1 MRFTDYDTRLG
12 AYAVIQDEHARVLLA
27 LLSERGDER
36 WTMVGGGVE
45 LYEGPEQAA
54 VREAAE
60 ETGYIV
66 ELTQMLGIDAH
77 VVEPHQ
83 RWVDTDRPLKFV
95 QVIYAA
101 RIIDGELRNEVGGS
115 TSQARWFSLDEVAGP
130 SRSGIVDRALQLAGL
145 AVAGSVQ

>member
-12 AYAVIQDEHARVLLA
+12 AYAVIQDEQDRILLA
-27 LLSERGDER
+27 LWNERGDGL
-36 WTMVGGGVE
+36 WTMIGGGVE

-60 ETGYIV
+60 ETGYVV

-77 VVEPHQ
+77 VVEPQQ
-83 RWVDTDRPLKFV
+83 RWADTDRPLKFV

-101 RIIDGELRNEVGGS
+101 RIVGGELRNEVDGS
-115 TSQARWFSLDEVAGP
+115 TSEARWFSLDEVAEL

-145 AVAGSVQ
+145 VDDGPER